1 MTSRIIV
8 LVLAIVLLYL
18 GLFRYKT
25 GLLPVSVTGLLA
37 AGAMAVLDWNLGK
50 MYFSEMMLFDNFAVA
65 FSVLMILTTLLIF
78 GFSRNYFEQ
87 ISRNVAE
94 YYALL
99 LFALAGGIVM
109 VSFRSEEHTS
119 ELQSLMRISY
129 AVFCLKKKS
138 IY

>member
-1 MTSRIIV
+1 MTSLIIV
-8 LVLAIVLLYL
+8 SVLAIVVLYL

-25 GLLPVSVTGLLA
+25 ALLPVSVTGLLA

-94 YYALL
+94 SYALL
-99 LFALAGGIVM
+99 LFALDGGIVM
-109 VSFRSEEHTS
+109 LSFYNMSMLFICI
-119 ELQSLMRISY
+119 ELLS
-129 AVFCLKKKS
+129 VS
-138 IY
+138 IYLRLEERRL